1 MASEEQCEIDVVCLI
16 MGRVLVGVMESE
28 DGPMGLVGW
37 YWCWLGLRNGSRIFE
52 IMAMDMGMSNR
63 CKLEA
68 IEHDFNLARA

>member
-1 MASEEQCEIDVVCLI
+1 M
-16 MGRVLVGVMESE
+16 GVMESE